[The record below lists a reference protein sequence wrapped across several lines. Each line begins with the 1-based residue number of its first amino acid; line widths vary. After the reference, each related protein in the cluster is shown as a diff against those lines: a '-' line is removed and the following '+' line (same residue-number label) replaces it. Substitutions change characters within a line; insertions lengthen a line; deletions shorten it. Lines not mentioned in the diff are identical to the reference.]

1 MLRLYTTP
9 QFLRDVGFD
18 LTQVNLNE
26 AGIYNVIHEVS
37 SIIDSLTDQW
47 FNAESGTY
55 FFNGA
60 DRELVQHP
68 KQVPFIRVTSV
79 GILGDRTNYRNRS
92 FSSTLYRS
100 YPEYDQSRDG
110 PYRSAL
116 FAGSGAGTLAASE
129 YVVHNRA
136 IERVRAP
143 FPGGAQNVQ
152 VVGALGV
159 VEEPKFFTTT
169 TTMDITGNTEFFGVA
184 DVSGFEYRDVIDI
197 TSDVGSFR
205 AIVIN
210 VNRASGRI
218 SITDRMGGRFIP
230 AAIPAGATVTTYGKV
245 PRGIEMVANYL
256 VGNALQ
262 EIQAR
267 QDGNANPIDPA
278 RIKREET
285 DDYEYE
291 LFSAAEARSLITGSA
306 KFDTVLQAFT
316 RPGGVRVI

>member
-1 MLRLYTTP
+1 MIRLYTTP

-47 FNAESGTY
+47 FNAEAGTY
-55 FFNGA
+55 FFNGS
-60 DRELVQHP
+60 DRELIQHP
-68 KQVPFIRVTSV
+68 KQLPFVRVTSV
-79 GILGDRTNYRNRS
+79 GIVGDRTNYRNRS
-92 FSSTLYRS
+92 FSTNLYRS
-100 YPEYDQSRDG
+100 YPEYDQAKDG

-116 FAGSGAGTLAASE
+116 FSSGTGTIQPIE
-129 YVVHNRA
+129 YAVHNRA
-136 IERVRAP
+136 IERIRAP
-143 FPGGAQNVQ
+143 FPGGARNIQ

-169 TTMDITGNTEFFGVA
+169 TTVQITGSTTFFGVA
-184 DVSGFEYRDVIDI
+184 DISGLEYRDVIDV
-197 TSDVGSFR
+197 TSDAGSFR
-205 AIVIN
+205 AIVLN
-210 VNRASGRI
+210 VNRASGNVTL
-218 SITDRMGGRFIP
+218 TDRLGGRFIP
-230 AAIPAGATVTTYGKV
+230 EAIPAGATVTTYGKV

-262 EIQAR
+262 EISSR
-267 QDGNANPIDPA
+267 QNANANPIDPA

-291 LFSAAEARSLITGSA
+291 LFSASEARSLITGRA
-306 KFDTVLQAFT
+306 KFDTILQAFT